1 MFDARISKINLSV
14 PEAVSASG
22 IGRTTLF
29 SLIKSG
35 ELETIK
41 IGRRRYI
48 PVGALND
55 YLDQLRAQQNGG
67 AAA

>member
-1 MFDARISKINLSV
+1 MLKALVPKINLSV
-14 PEAVSASG
+14 SEAVSASG

-35 ELETIK
+35 ELESIK
-41 IGRRRYI
+41 IGRRRYV
-48 PVGALND
+48 PVSALNE
-55 YLDQLRAQQNGG
+55 YLEGLRAQQNGS